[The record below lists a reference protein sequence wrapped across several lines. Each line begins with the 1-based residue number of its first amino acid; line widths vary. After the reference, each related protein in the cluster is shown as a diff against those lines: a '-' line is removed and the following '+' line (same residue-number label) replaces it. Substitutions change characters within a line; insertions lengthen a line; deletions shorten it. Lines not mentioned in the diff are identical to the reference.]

1 MNRYHTFFPRVLAGV
16 IDFLVLLPI
25 SVLDDLVTE
34 AEPSAFVVTLWQIVS
49 FSSLWIYSV
58 LLHARYGKT
67 LGKMVAKVTVLDRSE
82 ERLPTLRQAVLRDIG
97 YLVPNGIALTYTI
110 YWNLFGR
117 FLPDSEWSEWPSRT
131 AHAVSRR
138 DGGGPT
144 AWLRLSSSTTLRA
157 MAWRMPSS
165 LA

>member
-117 FLPDSEWSEWPSRT
+117 FLPDSEWSEWPK
-131 AHAVSRR
+131 SRR
-138 DGGGPT
+138 NQ
-144 AWLRLSSSTTLRA
+144 ARR
-157 MAWRMPSS
+157 
-165 LA
+165 